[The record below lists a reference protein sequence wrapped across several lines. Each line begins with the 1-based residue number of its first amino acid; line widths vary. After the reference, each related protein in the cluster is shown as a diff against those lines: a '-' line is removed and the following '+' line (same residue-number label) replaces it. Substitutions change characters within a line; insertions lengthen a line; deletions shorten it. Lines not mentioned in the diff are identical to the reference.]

1 MPYGSQICFIEFNPS
16 DFAIEKNYCPA
27 EFTMLVLK
35 ICDFP
40 LITVKIIM
48 S

>member
-1 MPYGSQICFIEFNPS
+1 MVLRSVSLNLTLLILQLK
-16 DFAIEKNYCPA
+16 KNYCPA

-35 ICDFP
+35 IGDFP

>member
-1 MPYGSQICFIEFNPS
+1 MSFGSQICFIEFNS
-16 DFAIEKNYCPA
+16 YDFAIEKNYCPA